1 METVYYL
8 KGGRYYSESTAVLEI
23 LKDLS
28 EFWGLF
34 AVFKVIPR
42 SFRDKTYR
50 YISKKRYVF
59 FGKRTTCYM
68 PTHEN
73 KKIFLT

>member
-8 KGGRYYSESTAVLEI
+8 KGGRCYRESTAVLEI
-23 LKDLS
+23 LKDLGGI
-28 EFWGLF
+28 WGLF
-34 AVFKVIPR
+34 AIFKLIP
-42 SFRDKTYR
+42 SVLRDKTYR